1 MVDVDG
7 LESEQGM
14 KKLVLLLTLVVGV
27 GIYYLMSPYQ
37 ECMGDDITQKLV
49 QVQSSATNKT
59 PEEADVFLKDIC
71 KHWAKETRWDWVREI
86 WNEPSEPIIDPN

>member
-1 MVDVDG
+1 
-7 LESEQGM
+7 M
-14 KKLVLLLTLVVGV
+14 KKLLLLLTLVMGV

-71 KHWAKETRWDWVREI
+71 KHWAKETRWDWVKEI
-86 WNEPSEPIIDPN
+86 WKEPSEPVRP

>member
-1 MVDVDG
+1 
-7 LESEQGM
+7 M
-14 KKLVLLLTLVVGV
+14 KKLFLILTLVVGV

-37 ECMGDDITQKLV
+37 ECMKDDTTQYLA

-71 KHWAKETRWDWVREI
+71 RHWAKEIRWDFIKEFWKG
-86 WNEPSEPIIDPN
+86 PPKAY

>member
-1 MVDVDG
+1 
-7 LESEQGM
+7 M
-14 KKLVLLLTLVVGV
+14 KKILLLLTLVVGV
-27 GIYYLMSPYQ
+27 GIYYLIFPYQ

-71 KHWAKETRWDWVREI
+71 RHWAKETRWDFVKEF
-86 WNEPSEPIIDPN
+86 WNEPSERIRP

>member
-1 MVDVDG
+1 LVDVDG

-27 GIYYLMSPYQ
+27 GVYYLMSPYQ
-37 ECMGDDITQKLV
+37 ECMKDDITQKLV

-71 KHWAKETRWDWVREI
+71 RHWAKEIRWDFVKEFWKG
-86 WNEPSEPIIDPN
+86 PPKAY